1 MKVLA
6 TGRRRFAYSA
16 IIALAAALLTVVT
29 PGTASAHGTTID
41 PSSRNYGCWSRW
53 GHQFQN
59 PAMQTQDPMCWQA
72 WQTDTN
78 AMWNWNGLYR
88 EGVQGNHQG
97 AIPNGQLCSA
107 GRTGDG
113 RYRAMD
119 TPGNWQATNISR
131 NFTLRL
137 LDQASHGAD
146 YIRVYVTRQGYN
158 PLTTALG
165 WNHLELVAQVGN
177 TPASQWNKVTTP
189 HQGVQI
195 NIPATANGRS
205 GRHLVYTIWQASHSD
220 QSYYFCAD
228 VNIS

>member
-1 MKVLA
+1 MTVPA
-6 TGRRRFAYSA
+6 TGRRRFAYPA
-16 IIALAAALLTVVT
+16 IIALAAALLTVFT
-29 PGTASAHGTTID
+29 PGTASSHGTTID

-53 GHQFQN
+53 GNQFQN

-119 TPGNWQATNISR
+119 TPGNWRAANVSR
-131 NFTLRL
+131 NFTVRL

-158 PLTTALG
+158 PLTQALA
-165 WNHLELVAQVGN
+165 WSNLELVAQIGN
-177 TPASQWNKVTTP
+177 TPASQWTRVTTP

-195 NIPATANGRS
+195 NINATANGRS

-228 VNIS
+228 VNIT